1 MWESKTQLSLTVES
15 GERGGSRMTEEERK
29 KRMEQVY
36 REFMQKVMTLFQEAG
51 DGKERAQLEEYLKK
65 LKEQGIPEKGKKQG
79 E

>member
-1 MWESKTQLSLTVES
+1 
-15 GERGGSRMTEEERK
+15 MTEEERK

-36 REFMQKVMTLFQEAG
+36 REFMQKVMTLFQEVG

-65 LKEQGIPEKGKKQG
+65 LKEQDIPEKGKKQG